1 MHPIRVA
8 FRADASLQ
16 IGTGHVMRCL
26 TLADAL
32 KAKGVECHFI
42 CREHRGNLIE
52 HINGRGFRVHV
63 LGSEPLA
70 DTYPSN
76 GLADET
82 QLSHAAWLGATQAQD
97 AEACVPIL
105 ADLHPD
111 WLITD
116 HYALDAYW
124 ESALQPNIGKLM
136 VIDDCA
142 DRSHVCDVLLDQN
155 MVANMDARYHGKV
168 PTHCTCLLGPQY
180 ALVRP
185 EFNAL
190 RSISLVRRKKPELN
204 RLLVFM
210 GGSDADN
217 DTGKVVDAIKLSR
230 RKWQHVDV
238 VVGQDFPALQSLK
251 NSLETLEFAT
261 LHIQTPHMA
270 KLMEVADLAITAGG
284 SVTWEKCTLGLPSLA
299 VIQGANQYPIATM
312 MHERGAQHTLGYAVD
327 LTPSIYANHLDALQ
341 PNELT
346 AMTQVASA
354 ICDGAGVASVLRA
367 MEIQA

>member
-8 FRADASLQ
+8 FRADASLE

-32 KAKGVECHFI
+32 KAKGAECHFI

-52 HINGRGFRVHV
+52 QISGRGFRVHV
-63 LGSEPLA
+63 LASDPLA
-70 DTYPSN
+70 DAYASN
-76 GLADET
+76 GGDEP

-111 WLITD
+111 WLIAD
-116 HYALDAYW
+116 HYALDSHW

-142 DRSHVCDVLLDQN
+142 DRRHDCDVLLDQN
-155 MVANMDARYHGKV
+155 MVANMDSRYHGKV
-168 PTHCTCLLGPQY
+168 PRHCTCLLGPQY
-180 ALVRP
+180 ALLRP

-190 RSISLVRRKKPELN
+190 RAISLARRQKPEFN

-210 GGSDADN
+210 GGCDADN
-217 DTGKVVDAIKLSR
+217 DTSKVVDGIKLSTR
-230 RKWQHVDV
+230 TWQHVDV
-238 VVGQDFPALQSLK
+238 VVGKDFPALRLLK
-251 NSLETLEFAT
+251 NSMETLECAT
-261 LHIQTPHMA
+261 LHIQTPQMA
-270 KLMEVADLAITAGG
+270 RLMAAADLAITAGG
-284 SVTWEKCTLGLPSLA
+284 SVTWEKCTLGLPSLV

-327 LTPSIYANHLDALQ
+327 LTPTIYANHLDALL
-341 PNELT
+341 PNEFT
-346 AMTQVASA
+346 AMNQAASA
-354 ICDGAGVASVLRA
+354 ICDGTGVASVLTT
-367 MEIQA
+367 MENQV